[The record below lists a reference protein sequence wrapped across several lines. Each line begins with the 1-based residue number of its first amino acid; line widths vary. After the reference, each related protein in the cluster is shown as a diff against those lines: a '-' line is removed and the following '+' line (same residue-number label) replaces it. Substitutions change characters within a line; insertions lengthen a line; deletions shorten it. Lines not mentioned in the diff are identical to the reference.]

1 MAAGPQRKTI
11 PAPHL
16 LAPVPG
22 IERALRYRAEVLGE
36 EAKALAGTGDVSAAA
51 CDVKAEIAQ
60 QFRAL
65 ADEFHHW

>member
-1 MAAGPQRKTI
+1 MAAGPQRRTT

-16 LAPVPG
+16 LAPMPG
-22 IERALRYRAEVLGE
+22 IERALRYRADVIDD
-36 EAKALAGTGDVSAAA
+36 EAKALAEIGEVSAAA
-51 CDVKAEIAQ
+51 CDAKVEIAQ